1 MDRLHVYNSSI
12 TGIKYIELYDET
24 NSFDMYFHKC
34 DLSKIIKIFKKLMD
48 DSFEPPYQPSGH
60 SDSYELGK
68 QVLRSIDPT
77 LKTDRLGGNWVQ
89 KRRLEVI
96 YNKLVELYDK
106 EQFSDLRH
114 LKACYRKDK
123 KTLKEKLSVVS
134 ITTLNNIADKL
145 KRREK
150 CAR

>member
-12 TGIKYIELYDET
+12 VGIKYIELYDET
-24 NSFDMYFHKC
+24 NSFDLTFHKS
-34 DLSKIIKIFKKLMD
+34 DLGKMIKIFEKLMSND
-48 DSFEPPYQPSGH
+48 FTPPYQPSEH
-60 SDSYELGK
+60 QESYDLRK

-77 LKTDRLGGNWVQ
+77 LKTDRLSGNWVG

-96 YNKLVELYDK
+96 YNKLIELYEK
-106 EQFSDLRH
+106 EQFNDLRH

-145 KRREK
+145 KRRSE
-150 CAR
+150 CVR